1 MKKTLLLSLFII
13 GTLIAAS
20 LLLGGAF
27 AVISLVGSKPG
38 HASVRLGEAWSTS
51 ADRIIDSLRQRK
63 PTVPPIPEDELNYYM
78 EHHNVQDEGYE
89 MVVGFANGKRHS
101 VELDEHVALW
111 NIGRWNGH
119 PRKGTALALDSLGRT
134 IVGTCHDDSLFI
146 GLRPDTAGIYL
157 GDFHEEK
164 AQGHG
169 AYMTPYGGY
178 FEGHWDNGLRQDF
191 GVELQQTAEGLRL
204 RVGEWNKDRFM
215 GERMKHTSE
224 RIYGIDIARYQH
236 GKGRRPVAIQWKKLR
251 ITSVGKRGSSNVS
264 GEVDYPVS
272 FLYIKST
279 EGTTV
284 RNRFYVNDYAQARKH
299 GIHTGAYHFWS
310 VRRSGTEQAK
320 YFIQHTLFR
329 NGDLPPVLDIEP
341 SKAQIEMAGGV
352 EKMFQQIRIWLNA
365 VERWTG
371 VKPILY
377 VNQMFVNNYL
387 SKQADLKRDYR
398 VWIARYSE
406 YKPDVRLTYWQ
417 LCPDGRVAGIQG
429 DVDINVFNG
438 YQNQFEKFIEEETI
452 KR

>member
-1 MKKTLLLSLFII
+1 MKKTLLLLVFII
-13 GTLIAAS
+13 GALTATS
-20 LLLGGAF
+20 LLLGGAL
-27 AVISLVGSKPG
+27 AVTSLLGNKPG
-38 HASVRLGEAWSTS
+38 HASVRLGEAWATE
-51 ADRIIDSLRQRK
+51 ADRTIDSLRQRK
-63 PTVPPIPEDELNYYM
+63 PTVTPIPEEELNYYM
-78 EHHNVQDEGYE
+78 ERHNVQDEGYE
-89 MVVGFANGKRHS
+89 MVVAFANGKRHS

-111 NIGRWNGH
+111 NVGRWDGH
-119 PRKGTALALDSLGRT
+119 PRKGTAIALDSLGRT
-134 IVGTCHDDSLFI
+134 IVGTCHDNSLFI

-169 AYMTPYGGY
+169 AYVTADGGY
-178 FEGHWDNGLRQDF
+178 FEGHWENGLRQEF
-191 GVELQQTAEGLRL
+191 GVELQQTAEGPRL
-204 RVGEWNKDRFM
+204 HVGEWNKDRFM

-272 FLYIKST
+272 FVYIKST

-284 RNRFYVNDYAQARKH
+284 RNRFYVNDYAQARKF

-329 NGDLPPVLDIEP
+329 NGDLPPVLDVEP
-341 SKAQIEMAGGV
+341 SKAQIEMAGGA

-417 LCPDGRVAGIQG
+417 LCSDGRVAGIQG